1 LLRQVS
7 EPRTEVTQ
15 VYLLY
20 NITKAAVLHGT
31 KLQAA
36 DPALTSRGITV
47 VAECPGWCRVR
58 LSAAYQCAWHHS
70 EHGSSGPAALVGAS

>member
-1 LLRQVS
+1 MLCQVS
-7 EPRTEVTQ
+7 EPRTELTV

-58 LSAAYQCAWHHS
+58 VPSSACLCIVVQMATATRC
-70 EHGSSGPAALVGAS
+70 

>member
-1 LLRQVS
+1 MP
-7 EPRTEVTQ
+7 EPRTEITQ

-36 DPALTSRGITV
+36 DPALTSRQITV

-58 LSAAYQCAWHHS
+58 VLACQCAFLL
-70 EHGSSGPAALVGAS
+70 SSPCRGQL